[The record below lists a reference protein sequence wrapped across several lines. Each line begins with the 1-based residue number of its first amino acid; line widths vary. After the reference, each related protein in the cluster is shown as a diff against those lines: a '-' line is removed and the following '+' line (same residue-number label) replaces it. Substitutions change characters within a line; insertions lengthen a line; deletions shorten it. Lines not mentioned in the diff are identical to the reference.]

1 MAKKPKTKKELPENV
16 EVFYQAKHA
25 EITAARRNEQG
36 EVVGNFRAM
45 YDIDEN
51 KLSIDEEQL
60 YKYRRITPEQ
70 LEDFGKVLIEIA
82 KVARSN
88 AKF

>member
-1 MAKKPKTKKELPENV
+1 MAKKTQKPKTLPENV

-25 EITAARRNEQG
+25 EITAARRNDQG

-51 KLSIDEEQL
+51 KLTIDEDQL
-60 YKYRRITPEQ
+60 YKYRRVTPEQ
-70 LEDFGKVLIEIA
+70 LEDFGKVLIEMA